1 MVNKRDLRILV
12 ELRINARAQLTN
24 ISKKTGIPISTI
36 YDRIKNRGNDLI
48 NRHVSLI
55 NYDILGFNT
64 RAQLCLKSNKNTKR
78 ELFEHLSKH
87 PCVNSLCKI
96 NNGYDYMAEVVF
108 KNVKE
113 LEEFIESLDEK
124 NQVKNKQIYYIIDD
138 FFREKFFSKPEHI
151 DLIKIHSKN
160 DKN

>member
-12 ELRINARAQLTN
+12 ELRINARAQLTE

-55 NYDILGFNT
+55 NYDMLGFNT
-64 RAQLCLKSNKNTKR
+64 RAHICLKSNRNTKV

-87 PCVNSLCKI
+87 PCVNSLYKI
-96 NNGYDYMAEVVF
+96 NNGFDYMAEVVF

-113 LEEFIESLDEK
+113 MEEFIESLDEK
-124 NQVKNKQIYYIIDD
+124 NQIKNKQVYYIIDD
-138 FFREKFFSKPEHI
+138 LFREKFFSKPEYI
-151 DLIKIHSKN
+151 DLMKIQARNNK
-160 DKN
+160 D